1 MTTKCQNYNRN
12 YKIQDMEDMQQ
23 KRKHD
28 LGLLEVSY
36 ATSCCRKA
44 LNERENT
51 ILSHYH
57 YRVDPKLGKFVCAI
71 RLIPCECTAYVYQ
84 PYKYWLPTI
93 PT

>member
-44 LNERENT
+44 LNERE
-51 ILSHYH
+51 ILFF
-57 YRVDPKLGKFVCAI
+57 RIIITGLIQNLEILFVQF
-71 RLIPCECTAYVYQ
+71 V
-84 PYKYWLPTI
+84 
-93 PT
+93 